1 MKKEF
6 ESFISQCPLIA
17 ILRGITTE
25 EAPSVSDTLYEA
37 GFRLMEIPLN
47 SPNAFESIAKASAVN
62 GDRMMVG
69 AGTVLTTD
77 DVDQAHAAGARFIIS
92 PNTYEPVIRR
102 TRELGMLS
110 MPGFFTASE
119 AFDAM
124 RAGADYL
131 KLFPARLGVTYVK
144 DLKAVVKAPIFAVGG
159 VNLENLPSLLKECMG
174 AGIGGALYK
183 QGKPLE
189 KVAEDARAL
198 VKACSNG

>member
-1 MKKEF
+1 
-6 ESFISQCPLIA
+6 
-17 ILRGITTE
+17 
-25 EAPSVSDTLYEA
+25 
-37 GFRLMEIPLN
+37 
-47 SPNAFESIAKASAVN
+47 
-62 GDRMMVG
+62 MMVG

-131 KLFPARLGVTYVK
+131 KLFPTRLGVTYVK
-144 DLKAVVKAPIFAVGG
+144 DLKAVVKAPIFAFGG

-189 KVAEDARAL
+189 MVAEDARAL